1 MLGSVSQRF
10 LLVFLIWWGSGE
22 LQTVYYINVC
32 QTFFLVNSS
41 QLGPENC
48 TATQL
53 LDKPQSSLEILHV
66 PSGTVCFEC
75 IIDGELATGA
85 TFQIDNNEVSS
96 SVGTV
101 VNGTL
106 VVFDTEST
114 FPSQETVRCIDESRI
129 NGAFIVHASKCNSQV
144 DFKCTY
150 FATDIFL

>member
-1 MLGSVSQRF
+1 MLNSVSQWRF
-10 LLVFLIWWGSGE
+10 LLVFLIWWESGE
-22 LQTVYYINVC
+22 LQTVYL
-32 QTFFLVNSS
+32 LVSVKPLYFPVNS

-53 LDKPQSSLEILHV
+53 INKPQQSLEILYV

-85 TFQIDNNEVSS
+85 MFQIDNNEVSS

-106 VVFDTEST
+106 VVLDTEST
-114 FPSQETVRCIDESRI
+114 FPSQENVRCIDESRI
-129 NGAFIVHASKCNSQV
+129 NAAFVTYTSK
-144 DFKCTY
+144 FHY
-150 FATDIFL
+150 

>member
-1 MLGSVSQRF
+1 MS
-10 LLVFLIWWGSGE
+10 LIWCGSGE
-22 LQTVYYINVC
+22 LQNDYLSVSVKPLY
-32 QTFFLVNSS
+32 FPVNSS

-48 TATQL
+48 TATEL
-53 LDKPQSSLEILHV
+53 LDKPQSSLEILYV

-85 TFQIDNNEVSS
+85 MFQIHNNEVSS

-114 FPSQETVRCIDESRI
+114 FPSQQNVRCIDESRI
-129 NGAFIVHASKCNSQV
+129 NAAFVTHTSKCH
-144 DFKCTY
+144 
-150 FATDIFL
+150 L